1 MASNSLTLKVPYDN
15 FSKDNN
21 NLKIIPVF
29 QKAFLF
35 SPMVKNMTDK
45 ENPDQKNLPVDF
57 DDDDDI
63 IELTNEVIIKPKKD
77 DKPGDR
83 QDTGRDVPKPL
94 ADALGV
100 TDENEPEFDAE
111 DDFFEKDHAPE
122 SGSDTEG
129 TVLDLDEAFA
139 EDQPPMDED
148 DIIASAIAESLG
160 SDDEEPTEEM
170 IRLDD
175 APDTISETED
185 DVIIMNDDI
194 DQPAAASEWASDSA
208 EKEAEVFDT
217 EEEIELEYETNEDEY
232 DFFAMDDENPPE
244 ELDTISMADGKP
256 DDTANNDM
264 PLAPLEGLNLNDD
277 EDDEIIAMEAD
288 SFAEPE
294 LMAFDDEETLEFEGD
309 EDIAEATDEMEFEET
324 DDLPDLTDEMA
335 FEGADE
341 LPDLTDEVV
350 FEEADDLS
358 DLTDETEGEGADELP
373 DLTDETEIE
382 GTDDL
387 PDLTGEMEFEFD
399 DDEEEDDLTAANDQF
414 ADSSDDIIA
423 EAIEKSMAS
432 DEVTPRF
439 DRAMEPPF
447 ESTEDDEMAVETG
460 EQEDEIDFTG
470 KQAEEEDFTAKT
482 KEELRALAEADD
494 LQDIADDD
502 DLEFE
507 DDGDAPDME
516 ADDDLES
523 EIEDLAIEELD
534 DIRADEEDDV
544 IEITEFDEHF
554 PEEDEKK
561 LERAGVLDAS
571 ASDEDDFLELIE
583 VEDEES
589 AEEQEIFKFNNSEDQ
604 IDEDEIDN
612 FFSESLDEEP
622 DFEDDETAPVEG
634 TPALSTDMAMATVT
648 TALRDADEDE
658 DEEFDFSFDSGEISQ
673 QVDRL
678 DTFSADE
685 SIPERAVA
693 TLPDE
698 TFVEDDIAEDDQ
710 PAEIETLDHDRPAAE
725 KADVPLPLSAEQID
739 AILERVI
746 KDKFGGKIENVIYDV
761 IEKAVSKEIDRLKG
775 ALLDSGE
782 DDHGDIE

>member
-1 MASNSLTLKVPYDN
+1 
-15 FSKDNN
+15 
-21 NLKIIPVF
+21 
-29 QKAFLF
+29 
-35 SPMVKNMTDK
+35 MVKNMTDK

-94 ADALGV
+94 ADALGA
-100 TDENEPEFDAE
+100 TDEKEPEFDDE
-111 DDFFEKDHAPE
+111 DGFFNMDHAPE
-122 SGSDTEG
+122 SGSDTEE

-160 SDDEEPTEEM
+160 SDDDAPTEEM
-170 IRLDD
+170 IKLDD
-175 APDTISETED
+175 GPDTISETED
-185 DVIIMNDDI
+185 DVIIMNDND
-194 DQPAAASEWASDSA
+194 DQPSAASEGASDSA
-208 EKEAEVFDT
+208 EEEAQVFDT

-232 DFFAMDDENPPE
+232 DFFAMDDEKPTE
-244 ELDTISMADGKP
+244 EPDTITMADSKP
-256 DDTANNDM
+256 DDTANDDM
-264 PLAPLEGLNLNDD
+264 PLDPLEGLNLNAD

-288 SFAEPE
+288 SFAEPD

-309 EDIAEATDEMEFEET
+309 DDIPAVTDEMEFEET
-324 DDLPDLTDEMA
+324 DDLPDLTDEME

-341 LPDLTDEVV
+341 LPDLTDEVE
-350 FEEADDLS
+350 FEEAGDLP
-358 DLTDETEGEGADELP
+358 DLTDETEVEEADELP

-387 PDLTGEMEFEFD
+387 PDLTDEMEFEFD
-399 DDEEEDDLTAANDQF
+399 NDEEEDDLTAANDQL
-414 ADSSDDIIA
+414 ADNSDDIIA
-423 EAIEKSMAS
+423 EAIEKSMAL
-432 DEVTPRF
+432 DEVTPRI

-447 ESTEDDEMAVETG
+447 ESTEDGEMAVETG
-460 EQEDEIDFTG
+460 EQTDEIDFTG
-470 KQAEEEDFTAKT
+470 QQAEEEDYTAKT

-507 DDGDAPDME
+507 DEDDALDME
-516 ADDDLES
+516 EDDDLES
-523 EIEDLAIEELD
+523 EIQELAIEELE
-534 DIRADEEDDV
+534 DIRAGEEDDV

-571 ASDEDDFLELIE
+571 DSDEDDFLELIE

-589 AEEQEIFKFNNSEDQ
+589 AEEQENIEFNNSEDQ
-604 IDEDEIDN
+604 IDEDEIDS
-612 FFSESLDEEP
+612 FFSESLEAEP
-622 DFEDDETAPVEG
+622 ELEDDETAPVDG
-634 TPALSTDMAMATVT
+634 TPALSTDMAMATAT
-648 TALRDADEDE
+648 TAEENADEDE
-658 DEEFDFSFDSGEISQ
+658 DGEFDFSFDSSEISQ

-685 SIPERAVA
+685 SIPEPAVA

-698 TFVEDDIAEDDQ
+698 TFVEDEIEEDDQ
-710 PAEIETLDHDRPAAE
+710 PAEEKTLDHDQPAAE
-725 KADVPLPLSAEQID
+725 KADVPLPVSAEQID

-782 DDHGDIE
+782 GDHGDIE